1 MHTHVGSDAREDIA
15 SPHATG
21 SATQIAFALAKDSR
35 LHYRPLF
42 DSLGFPAGGNEWID
56 ISGMDEPEWEKT
68 LYEVNPSVLV
78 TCWGTPAIP
87 ENYARDPKTSLR
99 YVCHLAGGLRPI
111 IPRCLIERG
120 VSVSNWGTS
129 ISHSVAEHAI
139 LLVLALLRNLPAWN
153 SYFDH
158 WPGQITPFTAS
169 ILNTRSLRGKRVGLH
184 GFGAIACELVAMLK
198 PFQVELAS
206 YSKGVPASVFAQHS
220 VRRCDSLE
228 ELFSGSDV
236 LIECEALN
244 PYSRG
249 SVSEKILR
257 LLPDGAIFV
266 NVARGQIVDQG
277 ALVRLATEKRLSIA
291 LDVYEEEPLPL
302 DSPLRRTPHTLLS
315 PHIAGPTMDSFPI
328 LAQWAA
334 KNIESYLDGGK
345 IEGLV
350 NLDAY
355 DRIT

>member
-1 MHTHVGSDAREDIA
+1 MHTHVGTDAGEVA
-15 SPHATG
+15 SSPIPIGQT
-21 SATQIAFALAKDSR
+21 TPIAFALAEDSK
-35 LHYRPLF
+35 LHYMPLF
-42 DSLGFPAGGNEWID
+42 DSVGFPAREHEWID
-56 ISGMDEPEWEKT
+56 FSTMDEPEWEKT
-68 LYEVNPSVLV
+68 LYELNPAVLV

-87 ENYARDPKTSLR
+87 EHYARDPRTSLR

-120 VSVSNWGTS
+120 VRVSNWGTS
-129 ISHSVAEHAI
+129 ISHSVAEHAM
-139 LLVLALLRNLPAWN
+139 LLVLGLLRNLPAWN
-153 SYFDH
+153 SYIDQ
-158 WPGQITPFTAS
+158 WPEQITPFAAS

-184 GFGAIACELVAMLK
+184 GFGAIACELVEMLK
-198 PFQVELAS
+198 PFKVELAS
-206 YSKGVPASVFAQHS
+206 YSKGVPKALFAQHG

-244 PYSRG
+244 SCSRG
-249 SVSEKILR
+249 SVTEEILR
-257 LLPDGAIFV
+257 LLPEGGIFV
-266 NVARGQIVDQG
+266 NVARGQIVDQS
-277 ALVRLATEKRLSIA
+277 ALMRLATEGRLGIA
-291 LDVYEEEPLPL
+291 LDVYEEEPLPV
-302 DSPLRRTPHTLLS
+302 DSPLRRTPLTLLS

-334 KNIESYLDGGK
+334 KNIQSYLDGGK